1 MTYFTHNIM
10 NVVSTNDEAYN
21 TDTKLIL
28 DRLKNNAVNI
38 SKDASKERDTF
49 FSKLEREVTN
59 VKKKIELE
67 LSQR

>member
-1 MTYFTHNIM
+1 LTYFTHNIM

-38 SKDASKERDTF
+38 SKDASKERDVF